1 MIWEDFLK
9 EVHTEQ
15 TFEGNV
21 LEEQVIPRQG
31 KVHAEALTCESLTP
45 VGNHN

>member
-9 EVHTEQ
+9 EVHAEQ
-15 TFEGNV
+15 TFEGLV

-31 KVHAEALTCESLTP
+31 KVYAEGLTCESLTP
-45 VGNHN
+45 VGNHY